1 MTARAPNFA
10 GLTPAL
16 SLTLT
21 LALALFFGIA
31 PGQAAN
37 PAKGLKIGT
46 PGTAVKIV
54 DGDTLV
60 LDDGREVRLVGIQAP
75 KLPLGRR
82 GFPKWPLADAAKAAL
97 ATLTKD
103 KRLTL
108 LFGGARSDRHGRV
121 LAHLV
126 RLSDNLWIQGELLSR
141 GLARVYSFPDN
152 RRAVAEMLAM
162 ERQARAAKR
171 GIWGHPFYA
180 IVSHQRAGRYIG
192 TFQLVEGRVVRT
204 AVIRRWAYINF
215 SADWRTDFTISI
227 RRRDLRRFRKDFG
240 KRLKGL
246 EGKKIRVR
254 GWLRLFNGPMIE
266 ATHRE
271 QIEVLAP

>member
-1 MTARAPNFA
+1 MTARAMIFA
-10 GLTPAL
+10 VLLPAL
-16 SLTLT
+16 AFIPGVSS
-21 LALALFFGIA
+21 
-31 PGQAAN
+31 GQAAN
-37 PAKGLKIGT
+37 PAKGLKMGA

-75 KLPLGRR
+75 KLPLGRPR
-82 GFPKWPLADAAKAAL
+82 FRKWPLADAAKAAL
-97 ATLTKD
+97 LTLTKG
-103 KRLTL
+103 KRLAL
-108 LFGGARSDRHGRV
+108 LFGGARIDRHGRV

-126 RLSDNLWIQGELLSR
+126 RLSDNLWIQGELLAR
-141 GLARVYSFPDN
+141 GWARVYSFPDN
-152 RRAVAEMLAM
+152 RRAVAEMLAL

-171 GIWGHPFYA
+171 GIWGNSFYA
-180 IVSHQRAGRYIG
+180 VISHSRAGRYIG

-215 SADWRTDFTISI
+215 GADWRNDFTISI

-240 KRLKGL
+240 KRLEGL

-254 GWLRLFNGPMIE
+254 GWLRLFNGPRIE